1 MAQTFEIKDK
11 FYISGEPVQ
20 IISGAFHYFRTVP
33 EYWRDRMEKLKNL
46 GCNTVE
52 TYVPWNFHEE
62 NKGEYNFEGMHNL
75 EKFLQTAKDL
85 GLFVIIRPSPY
96 ICAEWEWGGLP
107 AWLLADK
114 NMKVRCMYEPFLQ
127 AVRNWYKILLPKIA
141 PFQINRNGTIIMV
154 QIENEYGYFG
164 KDKKYLQ
171 FYADLMRQNGIT
183 VPFVTSDGPWG
194 SAIKRGSLPNA
205 LPTGNFG
212 SKVKLQFGAMQKK
225 IGKNRPLMVMEFW
238 CGWFDAWNDSH
249 HTSNLEQNKKD
260 LDEIM
265 RTGNVN
271 FYMFEGGTNFGFMN
285 GRNVT
290 TLYGDTTSYDYDGIL
305 TQDGKITPKY
315 REFQKII
322 RSYKGGCEENLS
334 TDIEYKK
341 FGRIEVSRK
350 TDLFSTLEK
359 IAVPKQ
365 QANAGCMEE
374 NGQNY
379 GYILYRLNAQN
390 AKTLQMQNAFDR
402 VNIFADQN
410 PVKTAF
416 GKSLKN
422 KFSIGKGEKNTQI
435 DLLCENLGR
444 INFGKKIAGQ
454 RKGIESIKINGKKH
468 QGLSIFNLPFT
479 PEQIAKIDF
488 DAGFAKGLPAF
499 YEFVFNVEKPC
510 DTFLNFEGFE
520 KGCAFIN
527 GFNLGRYWQI
537 GPQKKLYL
545 PAPLLKPG
553 KNTIIL
559 FESEGTAG
567 NFITLDESDSW

>member
-1 MAQTFEIKDK
+1 
-11 FYISGEPVQ
+11 
-20 IISGAFHYFRTVP
+20 
-33 EYWRDRMEKLKNL
+33 
-46 GCNTVE
+46 
-52 TYVPWNFHEE
+52 
-62 NKGEYNFEGMHNL
+62 
-75 EKFLQTAKDL
+75 
-85 GLFVIIRPSPY
+85 
-96 ICAEWEWGGLP
+96 
-107 AWLLADK
+107 
-114 NMKVRCMYEPFLQ
+114 
-127 AVRNWYKILLPKIA
+127 
-141 PFQINRNGTIIMV
+141 
-154 QIENEYGYFG
+154 
-164 KDKKYLQ
+164 
-171 FYADLMRQNGIT
+171 
-183 VPFVTSDGPWG
+183 
-194 SAIKRGSLPNA
+194 
-205 LPTGNFG
+205 
-212 SKVKLQFGAMQKK
+212 
-225 IGKNRPLMVMEFW
+225 MVMEFW

-322 RSYKGGCEENLS
+322 RSYKGGCEGNLS
-334 TDIEYKK
+334 KDIEYKN

-350 TDLFSTLEK
+350 TDLFSTLGK

-365 QANAGCMEE
+365 QANAGYMEE

-444 INFGKKIAGQ
+444 INFGKKIASQ
-454 RKGIESIKINGKKH
+454 RKGIESVKINGKKH
-468 QGLSIFNLPFT
+468 QGFSIFNLPFT

-567 NFITLDESDSW
+567 SFITLDENDSW